1 MMSSIFQR
9 QVVYLVTGIVV
20 AIMFVDFFFFE
31 TSTLIAEQVQ
41 TWGMVIYNMALGL
54 GAIRLMMSHGKVI
67 QRRNINWQFSAML
80 IGLFAL
86 TFITGLVGYIS
97 TGDPQSNGF
106 YDWMF
111 VNPYVSLDTTFYA
124 MTGFYIFSA
133 AYRAFRARNIDS
145 ALLLIAG
152 CIVLLTNA
160 PIGEV
165 IWSQI
170 PFIGRWFLDYGQV
183 PAMRTF
189 TIVAAFGM
197 LAYGLRALLGREKG
211 YYGEVAGAK

>member
-1 MMSSIFQR
+1 MSSIFQR
-9 QVVYLVTGIVV
+9 QVVYLVTGMVV

-31 TSTLIAEQVQ
+31 TSTWIAEQVQ

-54 GAIRLMMSHGKVI
+54 GAIRLLMSHGKVV
-67 QRRNINWQFSAML
+67 QRRRSNWQYSVLLVVLFAVTFLAGL
-80 IGLFAL
+80 IGYVA
-86 TFITGLVGYIS
+86 TGN
-97 TGDPQSNGF
+97 PQSNSF

-111 VNPYVSLDTTFYA
+111 VNPYVSLDSTFYA

-133 AYRAFRARNIDS
+133 AYRAFRARNIDA

-152 CIVLLTNA
+152 SIVVLTNA

-165 IWSQI
+165 IWNQI
-170 PFIGRWFLDYGQV
+170 PLIGRWFLDYGQV

-189 TIVAAFGM
+189 VVVAAFGM

>member
-1 MMSSIFQR
+1 MSSIFQK
-9 QVVYLVTGIVV
+9 QVVYLVTAVV
-20 AIMFVDFFFFE
+20 VTIMFIDFFFFE
-31 TSTLIAEQVQ
+31 TSTWIGEQVQ
-41 TWGMVIYNMALGL
+41 TWGMVIYNIALGL
-54 GAIRLMMSHGKVI
+54 GAIRMMMSHGRVI
-67 QRRNINWQFSAML
+67 QRRSINWQFSGLLVA
-80 IGLFAL
+80 LFAL
-86 TFITGLVGYIS
+86 TFILGLVGYLS
-97 TGDPQSNGF
+97 TGDPQSNSL
-106 YDWMF
+106 YDWIF
-111 VNPYVSLDTTFYA
+111 SNPYVSLDATFYA

-133 AYRAFRARNIDS
+133 AYRAFRARNLDA

-165 IWSQI
+165 IWNQI
-170 PFIGRWFLDYGQV
+170 PIVGRWFLDYGQV

-189 TIVAAFGM
+189 TIVGALGM

>member
-1 MMSSIFQR
+1 MSSIFQK
-9 QVVYLVTGIVV
+9 QVVYLVTAVV
-20 AIMFVDFFFFE
+20 VIIMFIDFFFFE
-31 TSTLIAEQVQ
+31 TSTWIGEQVQ
-41 TWGMVIYNMALGL
+41 TWGMVIYNIALGL
-54 GAIRLMMSHGKVI
+54 GAIRMMMSHGRVI
-67 QRRNINWQFSAML
+67 QRKSINWQFSGLLVA
-80 IGLFAL
+80 LFAL
-86 TFITGLVGYIS
+86 TFILGLVGYLS
-97 TGDPQSNGF
+97 TGDPQSNSL
-106 YDWMF
+106 YDWIF
-111 VNPYVSLDTTFYA
+111 SNPYVSLDATFYA

-133 AYRAFRARNIDS
+133 AYRAFRARNLDA

-165 IWSQI
+165 IWNQI
-170 PFIGRWFLDYGQV
+170 PIVGRWFLDYGQV

-189 TIVAAFGM
+189 TIVGALGM

>member
-1 MMSSIFQR
+1 MSSIFQK
-9 QVVYLVTGIVV
+9 QVVYLVTAVV
-20 AIMFVDFFFFE
+20 VIIMFIDFFFFE
-31 TSTLIAEQVQ
+31 TSTWIGEQGQ
-41 TWGMVIYNMALGL
+41 TWGMVIYNIALGL
-54 GAIRLMMSHGKVI
+54 GAIRMMMSHGRVI
-67 QRRNINWQFSAML
+67 QRRSSNWQYSAML
-80 IGLFAL
+80 VALFAL
-86 TFITGLVGYIS
+86 TLILGLVGYLS
-97 TGDPQSNGF
+97 TGNPQSNSL
-106 YDWMF
+106 YDWIF
-111 VNPYVSLDTTFYA
+111 TNPYVSLDATFYA
-124 MTGFYIFSA
+124 MTGFYVFSA
-133 AYRAFRARNIDS
+133 AYRAFRARNLDA

-165 IWSQI
+165 IWNQI
-170 PFIGRWFLDYGQV
+170 PIVGRWFLDYGQV

>member
-1 MMSSIFQR
+1 MSSIFQK
-9 QVVYLVTGIVV
+9 QVVYLVTAVV
-20 AIMFVDFFFFE
+20 VIIMFIDFFFFE
-31 TSTLIAEQVQ
+31 TSTWIGEQVQ
-41 TWGMVIYNMALGL
+41 TWGMVIYNIALGL
-54 GAIRLMMSHGKVI
+54 GAIRMMMSHGRVI
-67 QRRNINWQFSAML
+67 QRRSINWQFSGLLVA
-80 IGLFAL
+80 LFAL
-86 TFITGLVGYIS
+86 TFILGLVGYLS
-97 TGDPQSNGF
+97 TGDPQSNSL
-106 YDWMF
+106 YDWIF
-111 VNPYVSLDTTFYA
+111 SNPYVSLDATFYA

-133 AYRAFRARNIDS
+133 AYRAFRARNLDA

-165 IWSQI
+165 IWNQI
-170 PFIGRWFLDYGQV
+170 PIVGRWFLDYGQV

-189 TIVAAFGM
+189 TIVGALGM

>member
-1 MMSSIFQR
+1 MSSIFQR

-20 AIMFVDFFFFE
+20 TIMFVDFFFFE
-31 TSTLIAEQVQ
+31 ETTWVAEQVQ

-54 GAIRLMMSHGKVI
+54 GAIRLLMSHGKVV
-67 QRRNINWQFSAML
+67 QRRRSNWQYSVLLVVFFTVTFLAGL
-80 IGLFAL
+80 IGYVA
-86 TFITGLVGYIS
+86 
-97 TGDPQSNGF
+97 TGDPRNNSF

-111 VNPYVSLDTTFYA
+111 VNPYVSLDSTFYA

-133 AYRAFRARNIDS
+133 AYRAFRARNIDA

-152 CIVLLTNA
+152 SIVVLTNA

-165 IWSQI
+165 IWNQI
-170 PFIGRWFLDYGQV
+170 PLIGRWFLDYGQV

-189 TIVAAFGM
+189 VVVAAFGM

-211 YYGEVAGAK
+211 YYGEVAGPK